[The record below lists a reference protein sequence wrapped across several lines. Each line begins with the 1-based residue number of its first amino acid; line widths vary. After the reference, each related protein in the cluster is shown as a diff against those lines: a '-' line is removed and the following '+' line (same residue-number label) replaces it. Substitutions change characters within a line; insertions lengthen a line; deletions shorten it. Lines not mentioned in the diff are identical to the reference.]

1 MAFPRRRRLAMHELS
16 LAGTSTA
23 LTMSEGEREPHQG
36 RSRSCLFLLAATR
49 AAARRGGGGEERG
62 GGAACFTTRVV
73 PGAERP
79 GISIAAFFSSYRI
92 GACSSEHYIEL
103 VHVVVS
109 SINEIGVV
117 WFSTN
122 IVITYFR
129 KVWLVI
135 FFSIDCKLYLW

>member
-1 MAFPRRRRLAMHELS
+1 MSFPGQSDRALVS
-16 LAGTSTA
+16 L
-23 LTMSEGEREPHQG
+23 H
-36 RSRSCLFLLAATR
+36 
-49 AAARRGGGGEERG
+49 
-62 GGAACFTTRVV
+62 
-73 PGAERP
+73 
-79 GISIAAFFSSYRI
+79 FFSSYRI

-109 SINEIGVV
+109 SIHEIGVV

-135 FFSIDCKLYLW
+135 FFFPIDCKLYLW

>member
-1 MAFPRRRRLAMHELS
+1 MHELS

-23 LTMSEGEREPHQG
+23 LTMSEGERESPIKVVLVAACFCWQRLG
-36 RSRSCLFLLAATR
+36 RRRGEAGEG
-49 AAARRGGGGEERG
+49 RRGG
-62 GGAACFTTRVV
+62 AAQLVSPPV
-73 PGAERP
+73 SSPGQSDRALV
-79 GISIAAFFSSYRI
+79 SLHFFSSYRI

-109 SINEIGVV
+109 SIHEIGVV

-135 FFSIDCKLYLW
+135 FFFPIDCKLYLW